1 MRQVWRAGLIPSITR
16 GPPPERRRIPTLP
29 QSEGW
34 GRLVLGRLVR
44 RDVPTPILTAAHRYE
59 SNLRR
64 ATPSA

>member
-16 GPPPERRRIPTLP
+16 ATRPVARAQPDVTPER
-29 QSEGW
+29 GV
-34 GRLVLGRLVR
+34 GGRLVR